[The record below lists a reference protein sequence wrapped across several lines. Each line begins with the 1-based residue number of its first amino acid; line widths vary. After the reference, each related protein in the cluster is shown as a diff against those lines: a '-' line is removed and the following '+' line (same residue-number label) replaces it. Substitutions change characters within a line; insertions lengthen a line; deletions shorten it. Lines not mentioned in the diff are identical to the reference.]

1 MLISTC
7 EVTAESV
14 PPMFADSH
22 LLPFKKSNRLAVEIF
37 GSQAQAEVL
46 RANVSDYVG
55 LYAHGVA
62 MKQSKERV

>member
-14 PPMFADSH
+14 PRMFADSG
-22 LLPFKKSNRLAVEIF
+22 LIEIL
-37 GSQAQAEVL
+37 GTQAQAEVL
-46 RANVSDYVG
+46 RVNASDYAG

-62 MKQSKERV
+62 MEQSKERV